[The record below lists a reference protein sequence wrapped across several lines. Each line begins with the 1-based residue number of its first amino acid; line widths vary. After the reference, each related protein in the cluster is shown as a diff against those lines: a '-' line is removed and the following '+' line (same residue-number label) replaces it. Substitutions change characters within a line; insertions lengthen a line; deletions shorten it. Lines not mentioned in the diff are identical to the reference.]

1 MSFATVNWIDVF
13 TRKIYFDIVVDS
25 LRYCIE
31 HKGMELYAW
40 VIMPSHVHLIIS
52 SGDKNLSDI
61 MRDLKRHTSK
71 TLLKTI
77 SENVQESRREWLLW
91 IACPD
96 FSGFAEQGS
105 EIPTMKFTNFGSK
118 TTILLS

>member
-1 MSFATVNWIDVF
+1 MGRKYIFHNSKELYFVSFATVNWIDVF
-13 TRKIYFDIVVDS
+13 MRKIYFDIVVDS

-52 SGDKNLSDI
+52 LGNKNLSDI
-61 MRDLKRHTSK
+61 MRDLNRHTSK
-71 TLLKTI
+71 T
-77 SENVQESRREWLLW
+77 VQESRREWLLW

-96 FSGFAEQGS
+96 F
-105 EIPTMKFTNFGSK
+105 FGIWQSREAK
-118 TTILLS
+118 YQQ